1 MPSCSIQ
8 QLTDTLAS
16 GSTPLTDLTDSDRT
30 GLLEALA
37 EVPDP
42 RDPRGIR
49 YRLVSLLAVAV
60 CAVLA
65 GAVTFAAVVDWME
78 DLDESDLPALG
89 LTCGRPAGTTLWRL
103 LVRLDSVAWGRGLAT
118 GPRYPHDTGPHDT
131 GPHCA
136 ARGRAGGAAS
146 GRLGRQDRPRHRDG

>member
-89 LTCGRPAGTTLWRL
+89 LTRGRPAGTTLWRL
-103 LVRLDSVAWGRGLAT
+103 LVRLDSVA
-118 GPRYPHDTGPHDT
+118 
-131 GPHCA
+131 
-136 ARGRAGGAAS
+136 
-146 GRLGRQDRPRHRDG
+146 LGRVLAAWLLACATPRHRTPRHRAPLRRPRARRWRGEWSP

>member
-89 LTCGRPAGTTLWRL
+89 LTRGRPAGTTLWRL
-103 LVRLDSVAWGRGLAT
+103 LVRAGLRRLGPGPGSLAT

-131 GPHCA
+131 GPHC
-136 ARGRAGGAAS
+136 G
-146 GRLGRQDRPRHRDG
+146 RPRARRWRGEWSP

>member
-89 LTCGRPAGTTLWRL
+89 LTRGRPAGTTLWRL
-103 LVRLDSVAWGRGLAT
+103 LVRLDSVA
-118 GPRYPHDTGPHDT
+118 
-131 GPHCA
+131 
-136 ARGRAGGAAS
+136 
-146 GRLGRQDRPRHRDG
+146 LGRVLAAWLLARATPRHRTPRHRAPLRRPRARRWRGEWSP